1 MLLGRTS
8 EHSDVLPFFI
18 SKSEQEILNR
28 FLESIKTCLNFDYK
42 LDNNKIII
50 FIPHIDVTNNIRRI
64 FLLKDYIDPEDI
76 LFKYSIAVEIVD

>member
-8 EHSDVLPFFI
+8 EHSDVLPFF

>member
-8 EHSDVLPFFI
+8 EHSDVLPFF

-42 LDNNKIII
+42 IDNNKIII
-50 FIPHIDVTNNIRRI
+50 FIPHDDVTNNIRRI